1 MEEKVTIQDWG
12 EAREL
17 VEQAVQTE
25 AERILREGNLSTDAY
40 AKQQKLYAAWR
51 RILNG

>member
-1 MEEKVTIQDWG
+1 MEEKVVVQDWG

-17 VEQAVQTE
+17 VEQAVQGE